1 MRWLYGITD
10 SMDMNLGKLQEI
22 VRDREAWH
30 ATVHGVAKSQTQL
43 SNSTATTT
51 TNQQDG
57 HADSTTGNRILAS
70 FHIIRT
76 ENRFQ
81 EPQNRCRILILNFLL
96 RSSMCVSQHPAHK
109 RLERDTEEE
118 SHCRNSFV

>member
-1 MRWLYGITD
+1 MYGITD
-10 SMDMNLGKLQEI
+10 SMDTNLGKLQEI
-22 VRDREAWH
+22 ARDREAWH
-30 ATVHGVAKSQTQL
+30 ATVHGVTKSRTQL

-70 FHIIRT
+70 FHLIRT

-96 RSSMCVSQHPAHK
+96 RSSMCVNQDPAGKHTQEA
-109 RLERDTEEE
+109 RERHRRGE
-118 SHCRNSFV
+118 SL